1 MSEPLPNDKEKAS
14 EPIAA
19 PKSPVE
25 PPYVHH
31 EEEHLSFDYEALSL
45 LALTFF
51 FIMALVSTVIYS
63 YSTIQADSYKG
74 DAVQAQPFIKAA
86 ATWKPFALIFI
97 ILTVIAFAAGIVFH
111 VLNSKKKKRPQPL
124 TNKTIF
130 VSLFFNVFRHQCVA
144 KEIKS
149 PIYFV

>member
-1 MSEPLPNDKEKAS
+1 MNEPLPNDKEKAS

-63 YSTIQADSYKG
+63 YSKIQADSYKG

-111 VLNSKKKKRPQPL
+111 VLNSKKKKEA
-124 TNKTIF
+124 TASNK
-130 VSLFFNVFRHQCVA
+130 
-144 KEIKS
+144 
-149 PIYFV
+149 